1 MRCHNKRNPRQI
13 QMLSAFRAKK
23 AAGTVPNEAMISGI
37 SIFLENSSRN
47 GSKNFFI
54 SEFFILHSS
63 FFILHF

>member
-13 QMLSAFRAKK
+13 QMLSTFRAKK
-23 AAGTVPNEAMISGI
+23 AAGTVPNEAMIIGI

-54 SEFFILHSS
+54 V
-63 FFILHF
+63 